1 MYLKIYRCLG
11 HAIRNSD
18 YLRPGYGI
26 FKESWATNA
35 HQKMNKEDV
44 LLIYTH
50 NGILLGQKKKNQI
63 MSFAATWMDLEVII
77 LSEVNQRN
85 TNIISLSFIY

>member
-50 NGILLGQKKKNQI
+50 NGILLRQKNQI
-63 MSFAATWMDLEVII
+63 MSFAATWMDLEIII
-77 LSEVNQRN
+77 LSAVRKQKTN
-85 TNIISLSFIY
+85 TI

>member
-1 MYLKIYRCLG
+1 MPSEIL
-11 HAIRNSD
+11 D

-50 NGILLGQKKKNQI
+50 NGILLGQKKKKSNN
-63 MSFAATWMDLEVII
+63 VIC
-77 LSEVNQRN
+77 SNME
-85 TNIISLSFIY
+85 T